1 MVVHHLFVEHTAQV
15 SEWRVIEV
23 QQRLI
28 QSEVLQAS
36 SMKDL
41 ENSEL
46 LSAWFMQLEK
56 QSEASRCIHYLFR
69 QKYDVVD
76 FNHLS
81 WHNLQKVYQKFK

>member
-1 MVVHHLFVEHTAQV
+1 MAVHHLFVEHTAQV

-56 QSEASRCIHYLFR
+56 
-69 QKYDVVD
+69 
-76 FNHLS
+76 
-81 WHNLQKVYQKFK
+81 